1 MDWQVKSASNL
12 SDISGRAFEPGER
25 IVSFLLRDENGDLR
39 RSDVSA
45 GESQEHQPSGAVL
58 ARWEQEKK
66 EVVSEAEAKKQ
77 TLQTSVGLF
86 LSLFEV
92 DGEGVEERDV
102 LKYLLAIM
110 LERKRILKPT
120 GVKRKEK
127 IQCYEMRELKRSFEV
142 PIVDVTTES
151 VMRIEEQLPNCV

>member
-12 SDISGRAFEPGER
+12 SDLSGRAFEPGER

-45 GESQEHQPSGAVL
+45 EESQEHQPSGAVL

-66 EVVSEAEAKKQ
+66 EVVSEAEGKKQ
-77 TLQTSVGLF
+77 SLQTSLGLF

-92 DGEGVEERDV
+92 DGEDVEERDV
-102 LKYLLAIM
+102 LKYLLAII

-120 GVKRKEK
+120 GVKREEK
-127 IQCYEMRELKRSFEV
+127 IQCYEMSEPKASFEV
-142 PIVDVTTES
+142 PIVDVTAES
-151 VMRIEEQLPNCV
+151 VLRIEEQLRNCV